1 MGDLKLKI
9 NQPGK
14 GEKSLKIFLGGD
26 LSINK
31 LDDLNNKMKQLEKDH
46 NEFEININDVSAFD
60 LASIQLLLSLKKTAD
75 KHKKKMKIK
84 LELPKDIWDLC
95 ERTGFAK
102 ELKNL

>member
-1 MGDLKLKI
+1 MADLKIKI

-14 GEKSLKIFLGGD
+14 GDKSLKIFLGGD

-31 LDDLNNKMKQLEKDH
+31 LEDLTNKLKQIEKDH
-46 NEFEININDVSAFD
+46 TEFEININDVSAFD

-75 KHKKKMKIK
+75 KHKKKIRFKV
-84 LELPKDIWDLC
+84 ELPKDIWELC
-95 ERTGFAK
+95 ERTGFSK